1 MNRGQKFDAAS
12 AERELACKSTSFYFA
27 LLALPGSG
35 AFKIFHP
42 VLFKRALDT
51 LKLASKLHLERYFVF
66 GSGNP
71 IGILMEVSI
80 LFSILDGPGR
90 RGRLILFPTELK
102 AADMGISVRDA
113 CL

>member
-1 MNRGQKFDAAS
+1 MAISLTDGKIHKTSRSGYWTTLIDRGIPYKNLISLLFYFMNRGQKFDAAS

-51 LKLASKLHLERYFVF
+51 LKLASKLHLERYLVF
-66 GSGNP
+66 GSGQ
-71 IGILMEVSI
+71 SI
-80 LFSILDGPGR
+80 EFQ
-90 RGRLILFPTELK
+90 
-102 AADMGISVRDA
+102 
-113 CL
+113 